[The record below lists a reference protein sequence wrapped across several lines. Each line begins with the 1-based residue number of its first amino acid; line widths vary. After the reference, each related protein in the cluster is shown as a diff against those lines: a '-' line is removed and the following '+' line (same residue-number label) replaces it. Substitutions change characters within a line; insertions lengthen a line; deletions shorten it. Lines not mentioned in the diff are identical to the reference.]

1 VDLLPGR
8 YPALQLCGGKFTS
21 DEVRRIGKA
30 IARILEFLLRRQGFY
45 PTLKTLRAAAGVF
58 SRSRIGLDRP
68 NPQS

>member
-1 VDLLPGR
+1 
-8 YPALQLCGGKFTS
+8 
-21 DEVRRIGKA
+21 VRRIGKA